1 MNLNNNQITELTA
14 AVNAALFRLYQR
26 DMSLID
32 REVNERSVAFR
43 FGLYFT
49 ETIRETSFYTDND
62 LTIDFDYNRNI
73 GEVKRMEGFSRT
85 HGVYPDIILH
95 HRGFND
101 KNILVIEFKGFWNNN
116 NGERHRDFRK
126 LVEFTHPQRND
137 YQYGLGVFVDLG
149 PTFDTCQFT
158 YFNNGIHYDQL
169 EKI

>member
-1 MNLNNNQITELTA
+1 MVLTQPQITELTTA
-14 AVNAALFRLYQR
+14 INAALSRLYQR
-26 DMSLID
+26 DGSLIE
-32 REVNERSVAFR
+32 RQVNERSVAFR
-43 FGLYFT
+43 FGLYFN

-116 NGERHRDFRK
+116 NGERHRDYRK

-137 YQYGLGVFVDLG
+137 YQYGFGVFVNLG
-149 PTFDTCQFT
+149 QTLENCQFT
-158 YFNNGIHYDQL
+158 YFRNGMHYEQM
-169 EKI
+169 ERI